1 MRRREFITLIG
12 GAAAAWPLAARAQQ
26 PAMPV
31 IGFLSGRSQEES
43 TGDAAAFRQGLNEM
57 GYVAGRNVELE
68 YRWAEGRNERLPEL
82 AADLV
87 RRGVVAIAAVGGNNS
102 AFAARAATATIPI
115 VFTSGADPVKV
126 GLVASLNRPGGL
138 VTGVSW
144 FAAESVSKLL
154 EVLGKLVPNIA
165 RAVLL
170 LNPYSPE
177 LAGQPEMA
185 QQAARAL
192 GWQLQFIEARSE
204 NEIDTAFADAKRQ
217 RADAVIVS
225 TDPFFRNRHEQIV
238 ARAALAIEV
247 MDVRNVE
254 EIAGAFAAI
263 RHGPTALVTLA
274 DGVTISNRKQI
285 VELAAKHRLP
295 AIYQVRAFVDAGG
308 LMSYGLNFC
317 QHFRRGAR
325 YVDRILKGAK
335 PADLPVELPTTFELI
350 INRIAANAIGVAI
363 SESFLM
369 RADEV
374 IE

>member
-1 MRRREFITLIG
+1 MRFNDLRRREIITLLG

-26 PAMPV
+26 PAVPV
-31 IGFLSGRSQEES
+31 VGFLSGRSQEES
-43 TGDAAAFRQGLNEM
+43 AGDAAAFRQGLNEM
-57 GYVAGRNVELE
+57 GYVAGRNVALE

-115 VFTSGADPVKV
+115 VFTSGADPIKV

-154 EVLGKLVPNIA
+154 ELLGKLVPNIA

-170 LNPYSPE
+170 VNPYSPE
-177 LAGQPEMA
+177 LAGQPETA

-204 NEIDTAFADAKRQ
+204 NEIDTAFAAAKRQ

-238 ARAALAIEV
+238 AQAA
-247 MDVRNVE
+247 
-254 EIAGAFAAI
+254 
-263 RHGPTALVTLA
+263 RHG
-274 DGVTISNRKQI
+274 
-285 VELAAKHRLP
+285 LP
-295 AIYQVRAFVDAGG
+295 ASYFAREFVTAGG
-308 LMSYGLNFC
+308 LVSYGNSLPDAY
-317 QHFRRGAR
+317 RRAG
-325 YVDRILKGAK
+325 VQTGRILRGAK
-335 PADLPVELPTTFELI
+335 PAELPVDRATKFELV
-350 INRIAANAIGVAI
+350 INLKTAKTLGLEIPPTLLA
-363 SESFLM
+363 L
-369 RADEV
+369 ADEL